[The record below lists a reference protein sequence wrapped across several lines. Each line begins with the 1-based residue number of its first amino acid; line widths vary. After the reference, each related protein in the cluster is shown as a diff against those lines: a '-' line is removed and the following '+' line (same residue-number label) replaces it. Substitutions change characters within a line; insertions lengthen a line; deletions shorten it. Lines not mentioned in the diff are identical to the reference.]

1 MKTAIIGASG
11 ALGRAIFDLLRTGA
25 DGYDIV
31 LTSRDPSRLEW
42 AEGMTGIEIR
52 MLDLDA
58 PENAANVLADCEQ
71 IVFCPILSSSGPT
84 ARQLR
89 ASGSAAHL
97 ILFSSNNVGIDFESP
112 VYAVLRAEEE
122 TVSAL
127 SGGKL
132 AIIRPCMIYGNRD
145 DGNIGRLIGLAERF
159 RVLPLMGAGTA
170 RQQPVHYD
178 DLAALTVHVLKK
190 QSEPILKVGVGGP
203 DVHQMKDIYR
213 MIADE
218 VSGPVFTARV
228 PEFVLQ
234 LGRKIM
240 WRSADLSDAQIR
252 RADADRLQTW
262 PSPEGWQARISMRDG
277 IRQIAE
283 MR

>member
-1 MKTAIIGASG
+1 MKIAIIGASG
-11 ALGRAIFDLLRTGA
+11 ALGRAIFDLLRIDA
-25 DGYDIV
+25 DGHHIV
-31 LTSRDPSRLEW
+31 LTSRDPSKLEW
-42 AEGMTGIEIR
+42 AKGMTGVETR
-52 MLDLDA
+52 TLDLDD
-58 PENAANVLADCEQ
+58 PENAANVLVDCEQ

-122 TVSAL
+122 QVSSL
-127 SGGKL
+127 TGGKL
-132 AIIRPCMIYGNRD
+132 AIIRPCMIYGNRY
-145 DGNIGRLIGLAERF
+145 DGNIGRLIGLAQRF

-190 QSEPILKVGVGGP
+190 QSEPILKVGAGGP

-228 PEFVLQ
+228 PKFVLQ

-240 WRSADLSDAQIR
+240 GRSADLSDAQIR
-252 RADADRLQTW
+252 RADADRLRTW

-283 MR
+283 LR

>member
-11 ALGRAIFDLLRTGA
+11 ALGRAIFDLLRTDA
-25 DGYDIV
+25 NAHDIV
-31 LTSRDPSRLEW
+31 LTSRDPSKLEW
-42 AEGMTGIEIR
+42 TEGMAGVEIR
-52 MLDLDA
+52 TLDLDA
-58 PENAANVLADCEQ
+58 PENAAKVLADCEQ

-84 ARQLR
+84 ARQMR
-89 ASGSAAHL
+89 ANGSSAHL

-112 VYAVLRAEEE
+112 VYAALRAEEE
-122 TVSAL
+122 TVSTM

-132 AIIRPCMIYGNRD
+132 AIIRPCIIYGNRS

-178 DLAALTVHVLKK
+178 DLALLTIHVLKN
-190 QSEPILKVGVGGP
+190 QSELLWKVGAGGSE
-203 DVHQMKDIYR
+203 VHQMKEIYR
-213 MIADE
+213 IISEE
-218 VSGPVFTARV
+218 VSGPVVTVRV
-228 PEFVLQ
+228 PDTILQ
-234 LGRKIM
+234 LVRKI
-240 WRSADLSDAQIR
+240 RGQGADLSDAQIR

-262 PSPEGWQARISMRDG
+262 PAAEGWQARISMRDG

-283 MR
+283 LR

>member
-11 ALGRAIFDLLRTGA
+11 ALGRAIFDLFRTDA
-25 DGYDIV
+25 DGHDLV
-31 LTSRDPSRLEW
+31 LTSRDLSKLNW
-42 AEGMTGIEIR
+42 AEGMTGVEIR
-52 MLDLDA
+52 TLDLDA
-58 PENAANVLADCEQ
+58 PENAASVLADCEQ

-89 ASGSAAHL
+89 AKESSAHL

-112 VYAVLRAEEE
+112 VYAALRAEEE
-122 TVSAL
+122 AVSSL
-127 SGGKL
+127 PGGKI
-132 AIIRPCMIYGNRD
+132 AIIRPCMIYGNRN
-145 DGNIGRLIGLAERF
+145 DGNIGRLIGFAERF
-159 RVLPLMGAGTA
+159 RVLPLIGAGTA

-178 DLAALTVHVLKK
+178 DLAALTVHVLKN
-190 QSEPILKVGVGGP
+190 QSELMLKVGAGGP
-203 DVHQMKDIYR
+203 DVHKLKDIYR

-218 VSGPVFTARV
+218 VSGPVFTVRV
-228 PEFVLQ
+228 PGFVLR
-234 LGRKIM
+234 LGRKIIGQG
-240 WRSADLSDAQIR
+240 ADLSDAQIR

-262 PSPEGWQARISMRDG
+262 PAPEGWQARISMRDG

>member
-11 ALGRAIFDLLRTGA
+11 ALGRAIFDLLRADA
-25 DGYDIV
+25 DGHEIV
-31 LTSRDPSRLEW
+31 LTPRDPSKLEW
-42 AEGMTGIEIR
+42 AKGMTGVEIR
-52 MLDLDA
+52 TLDLDD
-58 PENAANVLADCEQ
+58 PENATSVLADCEQ
-71 IVFCPILSSSGPT
+71 IIFCPILSSSGPT

-89 ASGSAAHL
+89 AKGSSAHL

-112 VYAVLRAEEE
+112 VYAALRAEEE
-122 TVSAL
+122 QVSSL
-127 SGGKL
+127 TGGKL
-132 AIIRPCMIYGNRD
+132 AIIRPCMIYGNRN

-159 RVLPLMGAGTA
+159 RVLPLMGGGTA

-178 DLAALTVHVLKK
+178 DLAALTVHVLKR
-190 QSEPILKVGVGGP
+190 QSEPILKVGAGGP
-203 DVHQMKDIYR
+203 DVHQMKAIYR

-228 PEFVLQ
+228 PGFVLQ
-234 LGRKIM
+234 IGRKIM
-240 WRSADLSDAQIR
+240 GQGADLSDAQIK

-262 PSPEGWQARISMRDG
+262 PAAEGWQARISMRDG